1 MPIGPWEL
9 AIILVIVIII
19 FGAGK
24 LPEIGGA
31 LGRGIREFKQSARDD
46 EEEEEHEQQQQQY
59 GQQQYAQ
66 QQYAQQPQAPATP
79 AEQHQPQYHTDPNA
93 APQQGQSTDQSDG
106 NSDPA
111 RRDA

>member
-1 MPIGPWEL
+1 MPLGPWEL

-31 LGRGIREFKQSARDD
+31 LGRGIREFKDSARDED
-46 EEEEEHEQQQQQY
+46 EDEQAQEQQQPQYGQQQY

-66 QQYAQQPQAPATP
+66 QPQAPTP
-79 AEQHQPQYHTDPNA
+79 PQEQQPQYHTDPNA
-93 APQQGQSTDQSDG
+93 APQQGQSSDQQSG
-106 NSDPA
+106 SGEPV

>member
-31 LGRGIREFKQSARDD
+31 LGRGIREFKESARDEDDD
-46 EEEEEHEQQQQQY
+46 EQENEQQPQQQQY

-66 QQYAQQPQAPATP
+66 QPQAPPP
-79 AEQHQPQYHTDPNA
+79 ADQQPQYHADPNA
-93 APQQGQSTDQSDG
+93 SQQQGQSSDQPGGSG
-106 NSDPA
+106 EPV